1 MIDAAM
7 GKDNN
12 SVIEM
17 LYPNITPGS
26 IKSACEFVYKYSIPE
41 KIRDYR
47 GTVMFW
53 RGSKEQYPRKS
64 AALLKKYL
72 PDLTDVE
79 IENMG
84 HGQYL
89 HEHSEEYAGKLIEYL
104 QS

>member
-1 MIDAAM
+1 
-7 GKDNN
+7 
-12 SVIEM
+12 
-17 LYPNITPGS
+17 
-26 IKSACEFVYKYSIPE
+26 
-41 KIRDYR
+41 
-47 GTVMFW
+47 MFW

-104 QS
+104 QI